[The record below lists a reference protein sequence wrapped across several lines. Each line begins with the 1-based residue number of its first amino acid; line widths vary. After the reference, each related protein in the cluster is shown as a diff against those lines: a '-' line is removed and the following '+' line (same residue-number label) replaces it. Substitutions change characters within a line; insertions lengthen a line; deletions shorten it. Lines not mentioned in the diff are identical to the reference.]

1 MGGHAGGAVASKV
14 AVEAFVH
21 AIEQGGGLPDGL
33 QDANAA
39 VGRTAAG
46 KAELSGMGA
55 TLVAAQVRGDEVRW
69 ISVGDSP
76 FFLVSSG
83 RIERLNADHS
93 MAPQIDALVKR
104 GMLTEDEAEHHPG
117 RHTLREAVMGQ
128 PLSLIDK
135 GSRTLGPGRQAAAV
149 QRRRAVAQRSGD
161 RRQRHQ
167 AGRWADQGRAGGRQG
182 ASGQHH
188 GDQAGACAMSKSVV
202 IEVTRGPVVESR
214 HEGIA
219 AVVQPDGTVVA
230 SWGDIDSLILPRSA
244 NKPIQAMAFVE
255 SGAVERFGLGDEHI
269 ALACASHSGEKR
281 HVETVQAWLAKVGL
295 SEADLECGTH
305 APRLQG
311 TIEELAREGRMPTA
325 AFNNC
330 SGKHSGFL
338 TTAVQYG
345 EPTKDYIKYN
355 HPVQRRLREVMTD
368 LCGTDANAFP
378 YGTDGCGIPTLA
390 TPLKSL
396 ARAMANMAEPSRL
409 SNKHAEAAGRIRAA
423 ISAEPFMM
431 AGTGR
436 FCTRINAA
444 LPGVAQIKT
453 GAEGVFCGMLPTL
466 GFGVAIKMWDGAG
479 RAAEV
484 AMATLLGHLGVL
496 PAGQREE
503 IIHPPVK
510 NVVGLL
516 VGEMRPAKSWLG

>member
-1 MGGHAGGAVASKV
+1 
-14 AVEAFVH
+14 
-21 AIEQGGGLPDGL
+21 
-33 QDANAA
+33 
-39 VGRTAAG
+39 
-46 KAELSGMGA
+46 
-55 TLVAAQVRGDEVRW
+55 
-69 ISVGDSP
+69 
-76 FFLVSSG
+76 
-83 RIERLNADHS
+83 
-93 MAPQIDALVKR
+93 
-104 GMLTEDEAEHHPG
+104 
-117 RHTLREAVMGQ
+117 
-128 PLSLIDK
+128 
-135 GSRTLGPGRQAAAV
+135 
-149 QRRRAVAQRSGD
+149 
-161 RRQRHQ
+161 
-167 AGRWADQGRAGGRQG
+167 
-182 ASGQHH
+182 
-188 GDQAGACAMSKSVV
+188 MSKGVV
-202 IEVTRGPVVESR
+202 AIEVTRGPLVESR

-219 AVVQPDGTVVA
+219 AVVKPDGTVVA
-230 SWGDIDSLILPRSA
+230 SWGDIDAPILPRSA

-255 SGAVERFGLGDEHI
+255 SGAIERFGLGNEHI
-269 ALACASHSGEKR
+269 ALSCASHSGEKR
-281 HVETVQAWLAKVGL
+281 HVETVRAWLSKVGL
-295 SEADLECGTH
+295 GEDDLECGTH

-311 TIEELAREGRMPTA
+311 TIEELVREGKTATA

-345 EPTKDYIKYN
+345 EPTRGYIKYD

-368 LCGTDANAFP
+368 LCGSDANAFP
-378 YGTDGCGIPTLA
+378 YGIDGCGIPSLA

-396 ARAMANMAEPSRL
+396 ARAMASMAEPSRL

-423 ISAEPFMM
+423 MNAEPFMM

-466 GFGVAIKMWDGAG
+466 GLGVAIKMWDGAA

-496 PAGQREE
+496 PADQRDE
-503 IIHPPVK
+503 IVHPPVR

>member
-1 MGGHAGGAVASKV
+1 
-14 AVEAFVH
+14 
-21 AIEQGGGLPDGL
+21 
-33 QDANAA
+33 
-39 VGRTAAG
+39 
-46 KAELSGMGA
+46 
-55 TLVAAQVRGDEVRW
+55 
-69 ISVGDSP
+69 
-76 FFLVSSG
+76 
-83 RIERLNADHS
+83 
-93 MAPQIDALVKR
+93 
-104 GMLTEDEAEHHPG
+104 
-117 RHTLREAVMGQ
+117 
-128 PLSLIDK
+128 
-135 GSRTLGPGRQAAAV
+135 
-149 QRRRAVAQRSGD
+149 
-161 RRQRHQ
+161 
-167 AGRWADQGRAGGRQG
+167 
-182 ASGQHH
+182 
-188 GDQAGACAMSKSVV
+188 MSKSVV

-219 AVVQPDGTVVA
+219 AIVQPDGTVVA
-230 SWGDIDSLILPRSA
+230 SWGDVDSLILPRSA

-255 SGAVERFGLGDEHI
+255 SGAVERFGLGNEHI

-355 HPVQRRLREVMTD
+355 HPVQRRLREIMTD
-368 LCGTDANAFP
+368 LCGTDANSFP

-466 GFGVAIKMWDGAG
+466 GLGIAIKMWDGAA

-484 AMATLLGHLGVL
+484 AMATLLDQLGVL

-503 IIHPPVK
+503 IVHPPVK
-510 NVVGLL
+510 NVAGLL

>member
-1 MGGHAGGAVASKV
+1 M
-14 AVEAFVH
+14 
-21 AIEQGGGLPDGL
+21 PDGL

-69 ISVGDSP
+69 ISVGDLP
-76 FFLVSSG
+76 FFLVSAG
-83 RIERLNADHS
+83 KLERLNADHS

-104 GMLTEDEAEHHPG
+104 GMLTADEAEHHPG

-128 PLSLIDK
+128 PLSLVDK
-135 GSRTLGPGRQAAAV
+135 GSRKLGPDVKLLLCSDGVQSLSEAEIAASAIKPADGLIDAVLAAAKEHQDNITV
-149 QRRRAVAQRSGD
+149 IKLERAT
-161 RRQRHQ
+161 
-167 AGRWADQGRAGGRQG
+167 
-182 ASGQHH
+182 
-188 GDQAGACAMSKSVV
+188 MSKSVV
-202 IEVTRGPVVESR
+202 IEVTRGPLVESR

-219 AVVQPDGTVVA
+219 AVVKPDGTVVA

-255 SGAVERFGLGDEHI
+255 SGAVERFGLGNEHV

-281 HVETVQAWLAKVGL
+281 HVETVRAWLAKVGL

-311 TIEELAREGRMPTA
+311 TIEELAREGKAPTP

-444 LPGVAQIKT
+444 LPGVVQIKT
-453 GAEGVFCGMLPTL
+453 GAEGVFCGMLPTRGL
-466 GFGVAIKMWDGAG
+466 GVAIKMWDGAG

-484 AMATLLGHLGVL
+484 AMATLLGHLGLL
-496 PAGQREE
+496 PADQREE